1 MRIDVNKKYKLS
13 RVLGITGN
21 REYRYTVFSLK
32 YRYCNRDLY
41 NELEMRDFFSAR
53 NLASFFLF

>member
-41 NELEMRDFFSAR
+41 NVLDIRDFFS
-53 NLASFFLF
+53 NNV